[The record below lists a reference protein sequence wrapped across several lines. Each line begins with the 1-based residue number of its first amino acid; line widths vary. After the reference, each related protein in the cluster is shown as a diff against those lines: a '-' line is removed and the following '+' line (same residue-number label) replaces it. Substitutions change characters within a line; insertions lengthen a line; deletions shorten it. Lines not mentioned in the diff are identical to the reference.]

1 LSSIER
7 TAANSHIEFV
17 TDLQEISFPTEW
29 YEANSEAHFW
39 FQWRARATDALI
51 RRLDLPVGSPLQVFD
66 IGCGTGITC
75 RLLGHTTSWVF
86 DGADLNIEAL
96 TRCHAGVRRVLYYD
110 ILEKRQE
117 FHERYDVI
125 ILFDVI
131 EHIEHTTPFLDA
143 VLFHLKPGGVILVN
157 VPALMTLYGRYDTAA
172 GHYRRY
178 TKRTLAD
185 EFKPFDVSVVD
196 QVYWGFTMVPLLF
209 LRKLM
214 QRAELSEDKTI
225 RSGFYP
231 PSPSA
236 HTLLKTVMKLETGLV
251 GRPPLGSSVL
261 TAVRKNHADMTAKT
275 PAPNIVETVAASG
288 VPAPYVPP
296 GHYYSPIPSAA
307 DIETLVRRT
316 SALDD
321 VPGVD
326 LQETEQ
332 LSLLDAL
339 AAFYPEMPF
348 TDKGSPDF
356 RYRFDN
362 PSYSYADGIFLYSML
377 RHMKPKR
384 LIEVGSGYTSAL
396 TLDTNEHFLD
406 KQLECTLIEPYPD
419 LLLSL
424 LRGNDREQV
433 RIVSSRLQ
441 DVDLA
446 IFDTLGAGDVLFI
459 DSTHVAKVG
468 SDVNYLFFE
477 ILPRLA
483 VGVFVHIHDVFASFE
498 YPIDWLREGR
508 AWNEQYVL
516 RAFLQFNACFRV
528 RLFGNYMVLR
538 HHDWFQRSMPL
549 CLKNPGGAFW
559 MQRVQ

>member
-288 VPAPYVPP
+288 VPAPMF
-296 GHYYSPIPSAA
+296 
-307 DIETLVRRT
+307 R
-316 SALDD
+316 
-321 VPGVD
+321 
-326 LQETEQ
+326 
-332 LSLLDAL
+332 
-339 AAFYPEMPF
+339 
-348 TDKGSPDF
+348 PDTT
-356 RYRFDN
+356 
-362 PSYSYADGIFLYSML
+362 I
-377 RHMKPKR
+377 H
-384 LIEVGSGYTSAL
+384 
-396 TLDTNEHFLD
+396 
-406 KQLECTLIEPYPD
+406 Q
-419 LLLSL
+419 
-424 LRGNDREQV
+424 
-433 RIVSSRLQ
+433 SRLPPTSKRWSVAPARWTTFPVSTCKRPNSCHCSIPWPPSTRRCLSPTKGLQ
-441 DVDLA
+441 
-446 IFDTLGAGDVLFI
+446 IFGIG
-459 DSTHVAKVG
+459 STTRPIRTRM
-468 SDVNYLFFE
+468 E
-477 ILPRLA
+477 
-483 VGVFVHIHDVFASFE
+483 SFS
-498 YPIDWLREGR
+498 IRCC
-508 AWNEQYVL
+508 AT
-516 RAFLQFNACFRV
+516 
-528 RLFGNYMVLR
+528 
-538 HHDWFQRSMPL
+538 
-549 CLKNPGGAFW
+549 
-559 MQRVQ
+559 

>member
-1 LSSIER
+1 MSSLER

-17 TDLQEISFPTEW
+17 TDLQTISFPTEW
-29 YEANSEAHFW
+29 YEANSEEHFW

-51 RRLDLPVGSPLQVFD
+51 RRLHLPLGSPLQVFD

-117 FHERYDVI
+117 FRERYDVI

-131 EHIEHTTPFLDA
+131 EHIEQTKPFLDA

-185 EFKPFDVSVVD
+185 EFKSFDVTVVD
-196 QVYWGFTMVPLLF
+196 QMYWGFTMVPLLF

-214 QRAELSEDKTI
+214 QGAELSEDKTI

-231 PSPSA
+231 PSPLA
-236 HTLLKTVMKLETGLV
+236 HTLLKSVMKLETGLV

-261 TAVRKNHADMTAKT
+261 TAVRKNPAAVTA
-275 PAPNIVETVAASG
+275 APETVGPVTGAEI
-288 VPAPYVPP
+288 PAVFVPP

-307 DIETLVRRT
+307 DIETLARRT
-316 SALDD
+316 RQPDD

-326 LQETEQ
+326 LLESEQ

-348 TDKGSPDF
+348 TDQGSPGF

-377 RHMKPKR
+377 RHLKPRR

-406 KQLECTLIEPYPD
+406 NQVECTLIEPYPD

-424 LRGNDREQV
+424 LRGDDRQRV
-433 RIVSSRLQ
+433 RIVNSRLQ

-477 ILPRLA
+477 ILPRLG
-483 VGVFVHIHDVFASFE
+483 VGVFVHIHDVFAGFE

-516 RAFLQFNACFRV
+516 RAFLQFNASFRV

-538 HHDWFQRSMPL
+538 HPNWFQARMPL

-559 MQRVQ
+559 MQRTR